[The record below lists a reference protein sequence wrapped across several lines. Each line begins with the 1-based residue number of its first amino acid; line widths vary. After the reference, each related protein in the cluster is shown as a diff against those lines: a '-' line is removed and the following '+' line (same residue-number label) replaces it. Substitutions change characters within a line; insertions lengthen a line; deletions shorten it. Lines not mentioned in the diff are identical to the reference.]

1 MKKKII
7 ALILLFLLNC
17 YPQTDANLTTKAYP
31 KIGWDSLS
39 SLIQRPGNYPEIARR
54 AGLTTSFSVYVTID
68 STGKFINIEPTNKPV
83 NLSDSL
89 NINLF
94 IPHIWW
100 VLSSVEWVPSK
111 KDDRPINDRIY
122 LLFNFYLFE
131 PWDRTFDI
139 LAPKYYERKKTNPH

>member
-7 ALILLFLLNC
+7 ALIFLSLLYC
-17 YPQTDANLTTKAYP
+17 YPQTDSNLSSKAYP
-31 KIGWDSLS
+31 EIGWDSLS
-39 SLIQRPGNYPEIARR
+39 CLIQRPGNYPEIARR

-68 STGKFINIEPTNKPV
+68 STGRFINVEPTHKPV

-100 VLSSVEWVPSK
+100 VLNSVKWVPSK

-131 PWDRTFDI
+131 PWERTFDI
-139 LAPKYYERKKTNPH
+139 LAPKYYERRN